1 MPKARIHMNKIR
13 EIIRLHETAQ
23 MSVRMI
29 SRALHI
35 SRPVIDTY
43 LKQAKDA
50 GLEWTEA
57 EHMSDDQLLTRLTQ
71 TDERVQDPR
80 MNELINRM
88 LSLLAQLGKK
98 HVTRQL
104 LWEEYR
110 RECPDG
116 YEYSQ
121 FCFYIQRY
129 TADSELSMHL
139 HHEPGKR
146 LFVDF
151 AVDKPS
157 LVDRKTGVERRVELF
172 VAVLPASGL
181 IYAEAVV
188 SQKIEDL
195 ILGTRHALEYAGGV
209 PSIIVPD
216 NLTAAITKPNT
227 YEPEINQTF
236 EDFGRYYGC
245 VVIPARVRRPKD
257 KALVEAAVHLVYT
270 RVLAPLRHKVFSTVC
285 DLNTA
290 IWELLDTLN
299 DRPMRKIE
307 SSRRQRFDQI
317 EGERL
322 SPLPVRPYTL
332 RRFLPSVTVQVNYHA
347 YLNVDKHYYSV
358 PYEYRRKKVRI
369 AYTDHDIEIYHN
381 NVRIAVHQREPGVNQ
396 YTTNRDH
403 MPSQHR
409 IMTEWN
415 PERFLRWAEDVGD
428 ETRDVIAEVLKNREV
443 PEQAFKSCL
452 GILSL
457 AKKYGRTRLEAACR
471 RAKRY
476 RIFSYKGIKNILDR
490 GLDHQPSDAPV
501 QMALPIHDN
510 LRGGSYYARQ
520 AGGSA
525 S

>member
-1 MPKARIHMNKIR
+1 MNKIR

-35 SRPVIDTY
+35 SRPAVDTY
-43 LKQAKDA
+43 LKQVKNA
-50 GLEWTEA
+50 GLEWAEA
-57 EHMSDDQLLTRLTQ
+57 EHLGDDQLLTRLTL
-71 TDERVQDPR
+71 TDERAHDPR
-80 MNELINRM
+80 LMELLTR
-88 LSLLAQLGKK
+88 LPSLLAQLGKK

-110 RECPDG
+110 RECRDG

-121 FCFYIQRY
+121 FCFYIQSY
-129 TADSELSMHL
+129 AADSEISMHL

-151 AVDKPS
+151 AGDKPS
-157 LVDRKTGVERRVELF
+157 LVDLKTGVERKVELF

-181 IYAEAVV
+181 IYAESIA

-195 ILGTRHALEYAGGV
+195 ILGIRHALEYAGGV

-216 NLTAAITKPNT
+216 NLTAAVTKPNA
-227 YEPEINQTF
+227 YEPDINQTF

-270 RVLAPLRHKVFSTVC
+270 RVMAQLRHKVFSTIC

-290 IWELLDTLN
+290 IWELIDALN
-299 DRPMRKIE
+299 DRLMRKIG
-307 SSRRQRFDQI
+307 SSRRQRFEQI
-317 EGERL
+317 EAERL
-322 SPLPVRPYTL
+322 SPLPVRPYAL
-332 RRFLPSVTVQVNYHA
+332 RRFLPSVTVQVNYHV

-369 AYTDHDIEIYHN
+369 AYTNADIEIYHN
-381 NVRIAVHQREPGVNQ
+381 NIRIAVHRREPGANQ

-409 IMTEWN
+409 IMTEWS
-415 PERFLRWAEDVGD
+415 PERFLRWAEEVGA
-428 ETRDVIAEVLKNREV
+428 ETRDVIAEVLDNREV

-457 AKKYGRTRLEAACR
+457 AKKYGKTRLEASCR

-490 GLDHQPSDAPV
+490 GLDHQPSDVPV
-501 QMALPIHDN
+501 QPALPIHEN
-510 LRGGSYYARQ
+510 LRGGAYYARQ
-520 AGGSA
+520 AEGSA